1 MTNEVVD
8 LRKKQRE
15 PGLLCKLNLKKAYD
29 LVNWEFLDLKLLKRT
44 LGSNR
49 GSGSIFC
56 FTLVRYSVLVN
67 DSPCGFCGCS
77 RGLRQGGPL
86 SPMLLIL
93 VMESLSIMMYKTID
107 IFKGV

>member
-1 MTNEVVD
+1 MGAGCAVQVES
-8 LRKKQRE
+8 
-15 PGLLCKLNLKKAYD
+15 KKAYD

-44 LGSNR
+44 LGRNR

-77 RGLRQGGPL
+77 RRLRQGGPL

-93 VMESLSIMMYKTID
+93 VMEALSIMMYKTID